1 MLPLYNQELWVS
13 MKAGI
18 TASTGAT
25 PSTKSAHYS
34 RKSTGAFPA
43 ESGASTSGGELTY
56 MAYDPPTNKIF
67 IMYNLAT

>member
-25 PSTKSAHYS
+25 PSTYSAHYG
-34 RKSTGAFPA
+34 RGSTGAFPV
-43 ESGASTSGGELTY
+43 EGSTSGASLTY
-56 MAYDPPTNKIF
+56 LAYDPPTNKIY
-67 IMYNLAT
+67 IMYSAAT

>member
-25 PSTKSAHYS
+25 PSTYSAHYS
-34 RKSTGAFPA
+34 RKSTAALPIDDA
-43 ESGASTSGGELTY
+43 TSGGELTY
-56 MAYDPPTNKIF
+56 MAYDPPTNKIY

>member
-25 PSTKSAHYS
+25 PSTYSAHYANW
-34 RKSTGAFPA
+34 STGAFPV
-43 ESGASTSGGELTY
+43 EGSTSGVTLTY
-56 MAYDPPTNKIF
+56 LAYDPPTNKIY
-67 IMYNLAT
+67 IMYSEAS